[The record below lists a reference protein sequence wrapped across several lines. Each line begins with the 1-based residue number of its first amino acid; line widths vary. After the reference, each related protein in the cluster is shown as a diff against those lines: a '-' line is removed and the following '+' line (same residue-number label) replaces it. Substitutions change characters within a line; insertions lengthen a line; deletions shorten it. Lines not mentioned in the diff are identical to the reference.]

1 MDRGGEDQVAVEPT
15 YLCIVSR
22 DPLPGGHFVTGLQA
36 SLGPEAYLEI
46 IIDRR
51 HGGSSGEADL
61 KEDRRRQPQV
71 DLALAADGFAI
82 VPEPVSLLP
91 AEVPTERLSA
101 VDDEDEERLE
111 SIHDFRRQR
120 SGTLIPRLL
129 GALSGVTLGV
139 LVLLVAGQVTGQSF
153 LSQLFTDPLL
163 GGPDQPPRQTNES
176 SALAQ
181 FSAVTE
187 EPVVAETRP
196 ARTETPPPARPNGE
210 SPSAGGT
217 ASARWVS
224 PRDDDR
230 LTPRPR
236 ETSGPSEVTGTA
248 SREPSITS
256 RETSP
261 SPGETSASTRGA
273 SVPAKETGAPP
284 QAGTGQGASG
294 GRPKLGAT
302 ARQSPSAPP
311 RSNQV
316 ASAQRPVAA
325 TPKAAPP
332 QVVGHRA
339 ELVGEP
345 VSRGWGN
352 SYAVRLLDPEG
363 RPMVVSDIVLVA
375 RMEDG
380 TVEKIAMGALSE
392 PGTYRGTVPTDRS
405 SPVDLR
411 VRVTTGDESVEVPVR
426 PTSSSAS
433 GTSTR

>member
-1 MDRGGEDQVAVEPT
+1 MAVEPT
-15 YLCIVSR
+15 CLCIVSR

-51 HGGSSGEADL
+51 HGGSSAEADL

-82 VPEPVSLLP
+82 VPETISLLP

-120 SGTLIPRLL
+120 SGTLIPKVL

-163 GGPDQPPRQTNES
+163 GGPDQLPR
-176 SALAQ
+176 
-181 FSAVTE
+181 
-187 EPVVAETRP
+187 PET
-196 ARTETPPPARPNGE
+196 APPARPNSE

-217 ASARWVS
+217 VSARPVS
-224 PRDDDR
+224 PRDADR
-230 LTPRPR
+230 LTPMPR
-236 ETSGPSEVTGTA
+236 ETSGPSEVTA

-256 RETSP
+256 KETSP
-261 SPGETSASTRGA
+261 RPEATGSSTRGA
-273 SVPAKETGAPP
+273 SAPANETGAPP
-284 QAGTGQGASG
+284 RAAGLDASG
-294 GRPKLGAT
+294 DRPKVGAP
-302 ARQSPSAPP
+302 ARQSPRAPP
-311 RSNQV
+311 LSNQV
-316 ASAQRPVAA
+316 ASAQPPGAA
-325 TPKAAPP
+325 TPKATPA

-380 TVEKIAMGALSE
+380 TVEKIAMGALPE

-405 SPVDLR
+405 TPVDLR

-426 PTSSSAS
+426 PSGGKTSSSAL
-433 GTSTR
+433 GTPTR